1 LPKHDH
7 ETVEDARRLLFFRY
21 PDAVR
26 RRILKY
32 ALEVRTNREFHL
44 ARELSSQV
52 LKGDHR
58 AIAKAIS
65 LVEAGG
71 EPSQKLIQELFPHTG
86 RAFTIGVTGPTGT
99 GKSTLVDK
107 IIEEYRKRERSVG
120 VLAIDPSSAFTG
132 GALLGDRVRMMD
144 HSLEKKVYIRSM
156 ASRGDLGGL
165 ARAARNTIRILD
177 AAGMEI
183 IIVETV
189 GAGQTEVQIATT
201 VDATVVVLMPQL
213 GDEIQAFKAGFA
225 EIGDLFVINKA
236 DLVNPAKTI
245 YNIASGLQERDG
257 WRPPVLKT
265 VAVKGTGIPAVVDS
279 LEKFRKHSEVRG
291 LREKRL
297 RKRIESEL
305 VDAAFSDFHDQTIER
320 LRDQKELDALVGRV
334 VKLEL
339 DPETAASRLVGII
352 AKMGAK
358 A

>member
-1 LPKHDH
+1 LP
-7 ETVEDARRLLFFRY
+7 
-21 PDAVR
+21 P
-26 RRILKY
+26 
-32 ALEVRTNREFHL
+32 N
-44 ARELSSQV
+44 LSSQV

-58 AIAKAIS
+58 AVARAIS
-65 LVEAGG
+65 IVEAGG
-71 EPSQKLIQELFPHTG
+71 EPSRKLIQELYPHTG

-107 IIEEYRKRERSVG
+107 IIEEYRKRECSVG

-165 ARAARNTIRILD
+165 ARAARNTIRVLD
-177 AAGMEI
+177 AAGTDI

-201 VDATVVVLMPQL
+201 VDATIVVLMPQL

-225 EIGDLFVINKA
+225 EIGDVFVINKA

-265 VAVKGTGIPAVVDS
+265 IAVKGTGIPSVVDAV
-279 LEKFRKHSEVRG
+279 EKFRKHLEAKG

-305 VDAAFSDFHDQTIER
+305 VDAAFSDFYHQSVKR
-320 LRDQKELDALVGRV
+320 LRDQMELDALVGKV
-334 VKLEL
+334 VNREL
-339 DPETAASRLVGII
+339 DPETAASKLVDII
-352 AKMGAK
+352 AKIGEK

>member
-1 LPKHDH
+1 
-7 ETVEDARRLLFFRY
+7 
-21 PDAVR
+21 
-26 RRILKY
+26 
-32 ALEVRTNREFHL
+32 L
-44 ARELSSQV
+44 ARDLSSQV
-52 LKGDHR
+52 LEGDRR
-58 AIAKAIS
+58 AVAKAIS
-65 LVEAGG
+65 IVEAGG
-71 EPSQKLIQELFPHTG
+71 EQGRKLIQELYKHTG
-86 RAFTIGVTGPTGT
+86 QAFSIGVTGPTGT

-107 IIEEYRKRERSVG
+107 TIEEYRKRDRSVG

-165 ARAARNTIRILD
+165 ARAARNTIRVLD
-177 AAGMEI
+177 AAGMDI

-213 GDEIQAFKAGFA
+213 GDEVQAFKAGFA
-225 EIGDLFVINKA
+225 EIGDLFVINKS

-265 VAVKGTGIPAVVDS
+265 VAVKGTGVPALVDA
-279 LEKFRKHSEVRG
+279 LEKFRKHLEAGG
-291 LREKRL
+291 LRQKRL
-297 RKRIESEL
+297 RERIESEL
-305 VDAAFSDFHDQTIER
+305 VDAAFSDFYHQTVRR
-320 LRDQKELDALVGRV
+320 LRDQKELDGLVGRV
-334 VKLEL
+334 VKREL
-339 DPETAASRLVGII
+339 DPETAASRLVEII
-352 AKMGAK
+352 AKIGEK

>member
-1 LPKHDH
+1 M
-7 ETVEDARRLLFFRY
+7 AR
-21 PDAVR
+21 D
-26 RRILKY
+26 
-32 ALEVRTNREFHL
+32 
-44 ARELSSQV
+44 LSSQV
-52 LKGDHR
+52 LEGDRR
-58 AIAKAIS
+58 AVAKAIS
-65 LVEAGG
+65 IVEAGG
-71 EPSQKLIQELFPHTG
+71 EQGRKLIQELYKHTG
-86 RAFTIGVTGPTGT
+86 QAFSIGVTGPTGT

-107 IIEEYRKRERSVG
+107 TIEEYRKRDRSVG

-165 ARAARNTIRILD
+165 ARAARNTIRVLD
-177 AAGMEI
+177 AAGMDV

-213 GDEIQAFKAGFA
+213 GDEVQAFKAGFA
-225 EIGDLFVINKA
+225 EIGDLFVINKS

-265 VAVKGTGIPAVVDS
+265 VAVMGTGVPALVDA
-279 LEKFRKHSEVRG
+279 LEKFRKHLEAGS
-291 LREKRL
+291 LRQKRL
-297 RKRIESEL
+297 TERIESEL
-305 VDAAFSDFHDQTIER
+305 VDAAFSDFYHQTVRR

-334 VKLEL
+334 VKREL
-339 DPETAASRLVGII
+339 DPETAASRLVEII
-352 AKMGAK
+352 AKIGEK

>member
-1 LPKHDH
+1 
-7 ETVEDARRLLFFRY
+7 
-21 PDAVR
+21 
-26 RRILKY
+26 
-32 ALEVRTNREFHL
+32 L
-44 ARELSSQV
+44 ARDLSSQV

-58 AIAKAIS
+58 AVAKAIS
-65 LVEAGG
+65 IVEAGG
-71 EPSQKLIQELFPHTG
+71 EPSRKLIQELYPHTG
-86 RAFTIGVTGPTGT
+86 RAYTIGVTGPTGT

-107 IIEEYRKRERSVG
+107 TIEEYRKRGCSVG

-165 ARAARNTIRILD
+165 ARAARNTIRVLD
-177 AAGMEI
+177 AAGMDI

-213 GDEIQAFKAGFA
+213 GDEVQAFKAGFA

-265 VAVKGTGIPAVVDS
+265 VAVKGTGVPAVVDA
-279 LEKFRKHSEVRG
+279 LEKFRKHLEAG
-291 LREKRL
+291 GFREKRL

-305 VDAAFSDFHDQTIER
+305 VDAAFSDFYHQTVKR
-320 LRDQKELDALVGRV
+320 LEGEKELDALVGRV
-334 VKLEL
+334 VKRDL
-339 DPETAASRLVGII
+339 DPETAASRLVEII
-352 AKMGAK
+352 AKIGEK
-358 A
+358 P

>member
-1 LPKHDH
+1 M
-7 ETVEDARRLLFFRY
+7 AR
-21 PDAVR
+21 D
-26 RRILKY
+26 
-32 ALEVRTNREFHL
+32 
-44 ARELSSQV
+44 LSSQV

-58 AIAKAIS
+58 AVAKAIS
-65 LVEAGG
+65 MVEAGG
-71 EPSQKLIQELFPHTG
+71 ELSRKLMQELYPHTG

-107 IIEEYRKRERSVG
+107 MIEEYRRRERTVG

-165 ARAARNTIRILD
+165 ARAARNTIRVLD
-177 AAGMEI
+177 AAGMDI
-183 IIVETV
+183 VIVETV

-265 VAVKGTGIPAVVDS
+265 VAVKGTGVVAVVDA
-279 LEKFRKHSEVRG
+279 LEKFQKHLDAKG
-291 LREKRL
+291 LKEKRL
-297 RKRIESEL
+297 KERIESEL
-305 VDAAFSDFHDQTIER
+305 VDAAFSDFYHQSVKR
-320 LRDQKELDALVGRV
+320 LRDQKGLDELVGRV
-334 VKLEL
+334 VKREL
-339 DPETAASRLVGII
+339 DPETAASKLVGII
-352 AKMGAK
+352 ARLGENG
-358 A
+358 

>member
-1 LPKHDH
+1 
-7 ETVEDARRLLFFRY
+7 
-21 PDAVR
+21 
-26 RRILKY
+26 
-32 ALEVRTNREFHL
+32 L

-58 AIAKAIS
+58 AVAKAIS
-65 LVEAGG
+65 IVEASG
-71 EPSQKLIQELFPHTG
+71 EPSRKLIQELYPHTG
-86 RAFTIGVTGPTGT
+86 GAFTIGVTGPTGT
-99 GKSTLVDK
+99 GKSTLVDQ
-107 IIEEYRKRERSVG
+107 IIEEYRKRELSVG

-165 ARAARNTIRILD
+165 ARAARNTIRVLD
-177 AAGMEI
+177 AAGMDV

-189 GAGQTEVQIATT
+189 GAGQTEVQIAST

-213 GDEIQAFKAGFA
+213 GDEVQAFKAGFA
-225 EIGDLFVINKA
+225 EIGDLFVINKS
-236 DLVNPAKTI
+236 DLVNPAKTM
-245 YNIASGLQERDG
+245 YNIASGLQVKDG

-279 LEKFRKHSEVRG
+279 LEKFQKHLEAGG

-305 VDAAFSDFHDQTIER
+305 VDAAFSDFYHQTVKR
-320 LRDQKELDALVGRV
+320 LEEQKELDSLVARV
-334 VKLEL
+334 VKREL

-352 AKMGAK
+352 SKMGERA
-358 A
+358 

>member
-1 LPKHDH
+1 M
-7 ETVEDARRLLFFRY
+7 AR
-21 PDAVR
+21 D
-26 RRILKY
+26 
-32 ALEVRTNREFHL
+32 
-44 ARELSSQV
+44 LSSQV

-58 AIAKAIS
+58 AVAKAIS
-65 LVEAGG
+65 IVEAGG
-71 EPSQKLIQELFPHTG
+71 ERGRKLIQELYKHTG
-86 RAFTIGVTGPTGT
+86 RAFSIGVTGPTGT

-107 IIEEYRKRERSVG
+107 IIEEYRKRGRSVG

-132 GALLGDRVRMMD
+132 GALLGDRVRMLD

-165 ARAARNTIRILD
+165 ARAARNTIRVLD
-177 AAGMEI
+177 AAGMGI

-213 GDEIQAFKAGFA
+213 GDEVQAFKAGFA

-245 YNIASGLQERDG
+245 YNIASGLQVKDG

-265 VAVKGTGIPAVVDS
+265 VAIKGTGIPAVVDS
-279 LEKFRKHSEVRG
+279 LEKFQKHLEAGG

-305 VDAAFSDFHDQTIER
+305 VDAAFSDFYHQTVKR
-320 LRDQKELDALVGRV
+320 LEDQKELDALVGRV
-334 VKLEL
+334 VKREL
-339 DPETAASRLVGII
+339 DPETAASRLVEII
-352 AKMGAK
+352 AKIGEK

>member
-1 LPKHDH
+1 M
-7 ETVEDARRLLFFRY
+7 
-21 PDAVR
+21 
-26 RRILKY
+26 
-32 ALEVRTNREFHL
+32 

-52 LKGDHR
+52 LKGEHR
-58 AIAKAIS
+58 AVAKAIS
-65 LVEAGG
+65 IVEAGG
-71 EPSQKLIQELFPHTG
+71 EPSRKLIQELYPHTG
-86 RAFTIGVTGPTGT
+86 KAFTIGVTGPTGT

-107 IIEEYRKRERSVG
+107 IVGEYRERERSVG

-165 ARAARNTIRILD
+165 ARAARNTIRVLD
-177 AAGMEI
+177 AAGMDVV
-183 IIVETV
+183 IVETV
-189 GAGQTEVQIATT
+189 GAGQTEVQIAST
-201 VDATVVVLMPQL
+201 VDATIVVLMPQL
-213 GDEIQAFKAGFA
+213 GDEVQAFKAGFA
-225 EIGDLFVINKA
+225 EIGDLFVINKS

-265 VAVKGTGIPAVVDS
+265 VAVKGTGVPAVVDAI
-279 LEKFRKHSEVRG
+279 EKFQKHLEIGS

-297 RKRIESEL
+297 SKRIQSEL
-305 VDAAFSDFHDQTIER
+305 VDAAFSDFYHQTVKR
-320 LRDQKELDALVGRV
+320 LGDQKELDALVGRV
-334 VKLEL
+334 VKREL

-352 AKMGAK
+352 LRLGEK

>member
-1 LPKHDH
+1 
-7 ETVEDARRLLFFRY
+7 
-21 PDAVR
+21 
-26 RRILKY
+26 
-32 ALEVRTNREFHL
+32 L

-52 LKGDHR
+52 LKGEHR
-58 AIAKAIS
+58 AVAKAIS
-65 LVEAGG
+65 IVEAGG
-71 EPSQKLIQELFPHTG
+71 EPSRKLIQELFPHTG
-86 RAFTIGVTGPTGT
+86 KAFTIGVTGPTGT

-107 IIEEYRKRERSVG
+107 IVGEYRERGRSVG

-165 ARAARNTIRILD
+165 ARAARNTIRVLD
-177 AAGMEI
+177 AAGMDVV
-183 IIVETV
+183 IVETV
-189 GAGQTEVQIATT
+189 GAGQTEVQIAST
-201 VDATVVVLMPQL
+201 VDATIVVLMPQL

-225 EIGDLFVINKA
+225 EIGDLFVINKS
-236 DLVNPAKTI
+236 DLVSPAKTI

-265 VAVKGTGIPAVVDS
+265 VAVKGTGVPAVVDAI
-279 LEKFRKHSEVRG
+279 EKFQKHLETGS

-297 RKRIESEL
+297 SRRIESEL
-305 VDAAFSDFHDQTIER
+305 VDAAFSDFYHQTVKR
-320 LRDQKELDALVGRV
+320 LGDQKKLDSLVARV
-334 VKLEL
+334 VKREL

-352 AKMGAK
+352 SKIGEK

>member
-1 LPKHDH
+1 
-7 ETVEDARRLLFFRY
+7 
-21 PDAVR
+21 
-26 RRILKY
+26 
-32 ALEVRTNREFHL
+32 L
-44 ARELSSQV
+44 ARELSSKV

-58 AIAKAIS
+58 AVAKAIS
-65 LVEAGG
+65 IVEAGG
-71 EPSQKLIQELFPHTG
+71 EPSRKLIQELYPHTG

-144 HSLEKKVYIRSM
+144 HSLEEKVYIRSM

-165 ARAARNTIRILD
+165 ARAARNTIRVLD
-177 AAGMEI
+177 AAGMDI

-213 GDEIQAFKAGFA
+213 GDEVQAFKAGFA

-245 YNIASGLQERDG
+245 YNIASGLQEKDG
-257 WRPPVLKT
+257 WRPPVQKT
-265 VAVKGTGIPAVVDS
+265 VAVKGIGIPAVVDS
-279 LEKFRKHSEVRG
+279 LEKFRKHLEAGG

-297 RKRIESEL
+297 RRRIESEL
-305 VDAAFSDFHDQTIER
+305 VDAAFSDFHDQTVER

-339 DPETAASRLVGII
+339 DPETAASRLVRII